1 MWTLVPSLCVECTCR
16 RTNLLWSGLPLALR
30 GLELGPLGNILS
42 GDRHDTLR
50 NAQQRWIQQQ
60 HLRRS
65 NTRVQTRRGFFEAF
79 FVAGESA
86 SGGRPWWGPLLSILE
101 LSLRSNLC
109 LSKDLYFVVA

>member
-50 NAQQRWIQQQ
+50 YAQQRWIQQQ

-65 NTRVQTRRGFFEAF
+65 NTRVLRRAADFLKLF
-79 FVAGESA
+79 FVAA
-86 SGGRPWWGPLLSILE
+86 NRRVGGAM
-101 LSLRSNLC
+101 
-109 LSKDLYFVVA
+109 VVGTLARAK